1 MKSEGQT
8 SKLLEYIYINIKNV
22 AIEYVP
28 KLLVFYII
36 VSIFFIIAKYYRKII
51 IVKGTENN
59 INKKI
64 INSEYNINKK
74 IINSKYN
81 LLFFQLSNLVYYI
94 IIIIGFIF
102 GLVNLGVQTSTII
115 TLLGASSLAIGLA
128 CQGVLSS
135 LMAGIVIGLNNTFT
149 IGDTIGI
156 GSNLLSGVDRVGVV
170 KSLSLLTT
178 RLATENGFI
187 DVPNN
192 MLQNSV
198 VQKYSRL
205 TTKLEN
211 KNGPIDVANNMI
223 QNSFV
228 EDDYIY

>member
-51 IVKGTENN
+51 IIKGTEN
-59 INKKI
+59 
-64 INSEYNINKK
+64 NINKK

-192 MLQNSV
+192 MVQNSV

-205 TTKLEN
+205 TTELEN
-211 KNGPIDVANNMI
+211 KNGPINVTNNMI